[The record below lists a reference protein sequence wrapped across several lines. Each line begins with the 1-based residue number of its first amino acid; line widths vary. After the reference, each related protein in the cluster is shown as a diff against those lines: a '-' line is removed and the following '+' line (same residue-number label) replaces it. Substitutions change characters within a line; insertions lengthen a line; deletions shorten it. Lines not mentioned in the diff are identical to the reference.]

1 MSEDRLTL
9 KEFVD
14 DITKE
19 MKENGWENLP
29 LEFCTS
35 GRGELHYLSIY
46 DVDNDDNTTSIII
59 DVGDDKE

>member
-1 MSEDRLTL
+1 MSDDRMTL

-35 GRGELHYLSIY
+35 DREAMHYLSIY

-59 DVGDDKE
+59 DVGDDNE